1 MSPQTVICIGR
12 SGSGKGTQI
21 KLLEELLRGQ
31 SAITP
36 SIHIET
42 GHYFRAFI
50 EEKNSLSAQLANE
63 YYLAGKRQPEFLAI
77 SMWGYVMC
85 KDYTGIEHLMFDGT
99 PRSEPEARIMEDAL
113 AFFGRFD
120 ESRYVKP
127 KVIFLDVPVEWSV
140 ARMSERGRIDDKT
153 KEQIDLRSEWY
164 ETEVV
169 GAIEFF
175 KSNPKFDFIHI
186 KGDRTIT
193 EVRDDIAIHFK

>member
-21 KLLEELLRGQ
+21 KLLEVLLRGQ
-31 SAITP
+31 NAMAP

-63 YYLAGKRQPEFLAI
+63 FYLAGKRQPEFLAI
-77 SMWGYVMC
+77 SMWGYVLC

-99 PRSEPEARIMEDAL
+99 PRSETEARIMEDAL
-113 AFFGRFD
+113 SFFGRFD
-120 ESRYVKP
+120 ESKFVKP

-164 ETEVV
+164 ETEVI

-175 KSNPKFDFIHI
+175 RTNPKFDFIHI
-186 KGDRTIT
+186 KGDRTIP
-193 EVRDDIAIHFK
+193 EVQEDIAAHFE